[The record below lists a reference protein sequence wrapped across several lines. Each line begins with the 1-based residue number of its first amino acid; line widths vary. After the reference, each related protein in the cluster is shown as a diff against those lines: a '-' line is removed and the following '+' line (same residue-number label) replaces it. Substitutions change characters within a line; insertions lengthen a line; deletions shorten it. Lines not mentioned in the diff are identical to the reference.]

1 LEYDKHARDAVLA
14 LVRSGL
20 LTSVHDCSKGGLAVA
35 IAEMCIASGIGARVE
50 LSNVPHTCTRLDDL
64 LFSESH
70 SRFLVSLRRD
80 YLDAVNR
87 VLADYPVHKAV
98 IGAFNSDSDS
108 LLLEYKGSSISISMD
123 SMLDAYSS
131 IARLMGHGG

>member
-1 LEYDKHARDAVLA
+1 
-14 LVRSGL
+14 
-20 LTSVHDCSKGGLAVA
+20 
-35 IAEMCIASGIGARVE
+35 MCIASGIGARVD

-80 YLDAVNR
+80 DLDAVNR
-87 VLADYPVHKAV
+87 VLADYPVHRGV
-98 IGAFNSDSDS
+98 IGAFNSDS

-123 SMLDAYSS
+123 SMLDSYSS